1 MVKKKTKKKIIKVL
15 KEPREEARHVVC
27 VLPGGYT
34 RDEYDFP
41 QGKIITVNEKEFN
54 QVKNLRGM
62 IEVRW

>member
-1 MVKKKTKKKIIKVL
+1 MVKKKTVKKITKVL
-15 KEPREEARHVVC
+15 ESKEEGRHVVC

-34 RDEYDFP
+34 RDEFDFP

-54 QVKNLRGM
+54 QVKNLRGI